1 MPDDRTAADQIV
13 YSSWRH
19 EVLRKD
25 GDLIFLTDNQVLLEN
40 LRDELPVLCEQ
51 KKAEKCIP
59 GESNFIE
66 ANKLGFGDDIGA
78 ITNRITAMTEL
89 QSLFEPGSAE
99 YEVLEYRI
107 TAGQHAQQC
116 AVDALKGIVAKPM
129 PKHWYELKA
138 AQATGNPV
146 DVAICAD
153 KKPYFMMYRYDELRS
168 DYKKFDRAVRFKCLA
183 TTEKKLDVLLADIPE
198 NEDEQWFVNEYRRLC
213 PVSISN
219 GVVNRICKLCEAYF
233 SKHKNKKT
241 EEKIEFDSSIL
252 KSGVSYNR
260 GVKDRIKELFK
271 EYTQELQ
278 KMAQDKTNEED
289 KHLQKEATKEA
300 YLMRCME
307 VCPDPVTLCDA
318 VVDACYAIE
327 KSKQF
332 AWDMCGEQIIKN
344 LLSHNGNKFV
354 YPCRDNDGDIIFQGR
369 KYGLREVRLS
379 DCGVDCDE

>member
-1 MPDDRTAADQIV
+1 
-13 YSSWRH
+13 
-19 EVLRKD
+19 VLRKD
-25 GDLIFLTDNQVLLEN
+25 GDLVFLTDNQMLLEN

-59 GESNFIE
+59 GESKFIE

-146 DVAICAD
+146 DVAVCAD

-219 GVVNRICKLCEAYF
+219 GVVNRICKLC
-233 SKHKNKKT
+233 
-241 EEKIEFDSSIL
+241 
-252 KSGVSYNR
+252 
-260 GVKDRIKELFK
+260 
-271 EYTQELQ
+271 
-278 KMAQDKTNEED
+278 
-289 KHLQKEATKEA
+289 
-300 YLMRCME
+300 
-307 VCPDPVTLCDA
+307 
-318 VVDACYAIE
+318 
-327 KSKQF
+327 
-332 AWDMCGEQIIKN
+332 
-344 LLSHNGNKFV
+344 
-354 YPCRDNDGDIIFQGR
+354 
-369 KYGLREVRLS
+369 
-379 DCGVDCDE
+379 